1 MYGYTKVA
9 NVNKDFTLLE
19 CLLFGALISATDPGM
34 FCFCNIIAC
43 FFYGLSLNSLIF
55 CDKILVYCTICC
67 GPK

>member
-34 FCFCNIIAC
+34 FCLCNIIA
-43 FFYGLSLNSLIF
+43 FFF
-55 CDKILVYCTICC
+55 MVYL
-67 GPK
+67 